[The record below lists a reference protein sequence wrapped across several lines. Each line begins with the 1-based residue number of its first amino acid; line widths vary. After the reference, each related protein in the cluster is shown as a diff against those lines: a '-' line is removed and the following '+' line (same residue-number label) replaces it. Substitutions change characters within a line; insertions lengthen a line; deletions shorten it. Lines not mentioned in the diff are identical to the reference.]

1 MTRALPLAILAAT
14 VAGCTGAPSPGPV
27 TTVQPTPTPRHAC
40 TVESR
45 PLTGTVTRFA
55 AAPGTAWWVTYTVIV
70 NPCDQPAKL
79 TGLRLGGQQP
89 GSGAVWSGDSK
100 VQVLK
105 EGEIP
110 DAILPGGTSSGL
122 PVADYTIRPSE
133 RVEVVALVRA
143 GGGTDMSHRVPALRL
158 GLTDGGGADDL
169 LLAPDVRLCACNPL
183 G

>member
-1 MTRALPLAILAAT
+1 MD
-14 VAGCTGAPSPGPV
+14 
-27 TTVQPTPTPRHAC
+27 
-40 TVESR
+40 SR

-55 AAPGTAWWVTYTVIV
+55 AAPGSTWWVTYTVIS

-110 DAILPGGTSSGL
+110 NAILPGGTSSG
-122 PVADYTIRPSE
+122 PSVAGYTIPPSQ
-133 RVEVVALVRA
+133 RVEVVALVTA

-158 GLTDGGGADDL
+158 GLTDGGGADEL
-169 LLAPDVRLCACNPL
+169 LLAPDLRLCACNPL